1 MSRKVLRRGECTLF
15 CDVATNTL
23 ALVPHYHP
31 SYSLEVV
38 TDALDLLTPDPVEE
52 IDQVL
57 YIETIYD
64 NLKRADDW

>member
-1 MSRKVLRRGECTLF
+1 MSRKVSRRGECTLF
-15 CDVATNTL
+15 YVATDTL
-23 ALVPHYHP
+23 AFVPHYHP
-31 SYSLEVV
+31 SFSLEVV

>member
-1 MSRKVLRRGECTLF
+1 MNSFF
-15 CDVATNTL
+15 CDVATNTI
-23 ALVPHYHP
+23 ALVPHHP